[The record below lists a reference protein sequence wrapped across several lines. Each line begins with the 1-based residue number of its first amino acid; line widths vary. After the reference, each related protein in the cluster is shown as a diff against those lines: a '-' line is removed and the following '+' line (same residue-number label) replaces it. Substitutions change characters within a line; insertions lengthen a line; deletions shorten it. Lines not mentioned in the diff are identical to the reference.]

1 MRALCYARVSTSHHD
16 QKPEVQIE
24 TLRIFCFARGWEVC
38 QEVVDEGFSGAN
50 DRRPGL
56 SQLLKYARARKVDV
70 IVVTKLDRLA
80 RSVRHLVTIL
90 DELVSLNVDFVSV
103 GDQIDMTSPSGRLM
117 FHIVGAFAEFEKS
130 LVSERT
136 RSGLE
141 HARRKGKILGRPKIR
156 DDLAILKLR
165 SQGLSYSQID
175 RHLKCGRSAIY
186 RALKTVAKTSPI
198 TPVQGFEITGPRK
211 ASK

>member
-1 MRALCYARVSTSHHD
+1 VR
-16 QKPEVQIE
+16 
-24 TLRIFCFARGWEVC
+24 
-38 QEVVDEGFSGAN
+38 QEIVDEGFSGGN

-56 SQLLKYARARKVDV
+56 SQLLQNARARKIDV

-103 GDQIDMTSPSGRLM
+103 GDQIDMTTPSGRLM

-141 HARRKGKILGRPKIR
+141 HAKRKGKILGRPKIR

-175 RHLKCGRSAIY
+175 RNLKCGRSAIY
-186 RALKTVAKTSPI
+186 RALKSVAKTSPI
-198 TPVQGFEITGPRK
+198 SLVQDFEITGPRK
-211 ASK
+211 TTK